1 MKKSKVM
8 SIEKS
13 MMLTTSNW
21 GPNKTFKMIPI
32 NKECPYVEAIFDPSS
47 KILAIISKTSK
58 NSYHMVPKLD
68 DNGDEIKMRIGKR
81 ENGKDVKEQRV
92 MMDTHAEYYLSEKEE
107 IENIVNGFAI
117 NAESFD
123 IETYFGEE
131 AIKSS
136 KPLTSEKATNL
147 NLVG

>member
-1 MKKSKVM
+1 MSKM
-8 SIEKS
+8 NINKS

-68 DNGDEIKMRIGKR
+68 DNGDEVTLKIAKR
-81 ENGKDVKEQRV
+81 KNGKDIKEQRV
-92 MMDTHAEYYLSEKEE
+92 MMDTHAEYYISEKEE
-107 IENIVNGFAI
+107 IVNIVNGFAI
-117 NAESFD
+117 NADSFK
-123 IETYFGEE
+123 IEDYFGEE
-131 AIKSS
+131 AVKAS
-136 KPLTSEKATNL
+136 KPLTAEKATNL